1 MGKAKYKK
9 DSHIYVYFGDTL
21 RKKLRKSI
29 RKAGVY
35 FAELKVVED
44 DVPTGVDE
52 KVASF
57 IAVSGDKLFS
67 DYSPY
72 GSYGVILKE
81 NDSHI
86 FREDDFEDLRHA
98 SNQEIERICKACEY
112 DVKEFKKAFKP
123 FRIKDEDD

>member
-29 RKAGVY
+29 RKAGIY

-57 IAVSGDKLFS
+57 IAVSGDKLFDDDS
-67 DYSPY
+67 LY

-81 NDSHI
+81 NDPHI
-86 FREDDFEDLRHA
+86 FREDDFEDLRRA
-98 SNQEIERICKACEY
+98 SNQELERICKACEY

-123 FRIKDEDD
+123 FRIKDKDD